1 MVEKRIGGSIEI
13 VQRLFDWYNDLVK
26 RSGSVTRDD
35 VKRFFTDDAVML
47 TNDTVKCRGVEAH
60 FKHFEELARKMK
72 AIEIQPFA
80 IVVQEADRAAAYYR
94 INFKDVEGK
103 SGTVLDMAFWEFRDG
118 KIAKME
124 ELCDFVGTQVKLE
137 SY

>member
-1 MVEKRIGGSIEI
+1 MTDKSSGSIET

-26 RSGSVTRDD
+26 KSGSVTRDD
-35 VKRFFTDDAVML
+35 VRRFFADDAVML
-47 TNDTVKCRGVEAH
+47 TNDSVKCRGVEAH

-72 AIEIQPFA
+72 AIEIQPFE

-94 INFKDVEGK
+94 INFKDAEGK
-103 SGTVLDMAFWEFRDG
+103 SGTVLNMAFWEFRGG

-124 ELCDFVGTQVKLE
+124 ELCEFVGANVTLQ

>member
-1 MVEKRIGGSIEI
+1 MSGKTSGSIEI
-13 VQRLFDWYNDLVK
+13 VKRLFDWYNDLVK
-26 RSGSVTRDD
+26 KSGSVTRDD
-35 VKRFFTDDAVML
+35 VRRFFTDDAVML
-47 TNDTVKCRGVEAH
+47 TNDAVKCRGVEAH
-60 FKHFEELARKMK
+60 FKHFEDLARKMK
-72 AIEIQPFA
+72 AIEIQPFE

-94 INFKDVEGK
+94 INFKDAEGK

-124 ELCDFVGTQVKLE
+124 ELCDFVGAKVALE

>member
-1 MVEKRIGGSIEI
+1 MSSKPSGSIEI

-35 VKRFFTDDAVML
+35 VRRFFTDDAVMIR
-47 TNDTVKCRGVEAH
+47 NDTVRCRGVEAH
-60 FKHFEELARKMK
+60 FKHFEDLARKMK
-72 AIEIQPFA
+72 GIEIQPFE

-94 INFKDVEGK
+94 IKFKDAEGK

-124 ELCDFVGTQVKLE
+124 ELTEHIGTQVKLE
-137 SY
+137 NY

>member
-1 MVEKRIGGSIEI
+1 MSGKTSGSIAI
-13 VQRLFDWYNDLVK
+13 VQRLFDWYNDLVRK
-26 RSGSVTRDD
+26 SGSVTRDD
-35 VKRFFTDDAVML
+35 VRRFFTDDAVMI
-47 TNDTVKCRGVEAH
+47 TNDAVKCRGVEAH
-60 FKHFEELARKMK
+60 FKHFEDLARKMK
-72 AIEIQPFA
+72 GIEIHPFE

-94 INFKDVEGK
+94 INFKDAEGK

-124 ELCDFVGTQVKLE
+124 ELCEHIGAQVKLE

>member
-1 MVEKRIGGSIEI
+1 MSGKISGSIEI
-13 VQRLFDWYNDLVK
+13 VQHLFDWYNDLVK
-26 RSGSVTRDD
+26 ESGSVTRDD
-35 VKRFFTDDAVML
+35 VRRFFTEDAVML
-47 TNDTVKCRGVEAH
+47 TNDSVKCRGVEAH
-60 FKHFEELARKMK
+60 FHHFEELARKMK
-72 AIEIQPFA
+72 SIEIQPFQ

-94 INFKDVEGK
+94 INFKDAEGR

-124 ELCDFVGTQVKLE
+124 ELCDFVGVDVNLQ

>member
-1 MVEKRIGGSIEI
+1 MAVKVTGSIAI

-26 RSGSVTRDD
+26 NSGSVTRDD
-35 VKRFFTDDAVML
+35 VKRFFTEDAVML
-47 TNDTVKCRGVEAH
+47 TNDAVKCRGIEGH
-60 FKHFEELARKMK
+60 FHHFEDLARKMK
-72 AIEIQPFA
+72 SIEIQPFQ

-94 INFKDVEGK
+94 INFKDAEGK

-124 ELCDFVGTQVKLE
+124 EVCDFVGVEVDLQ